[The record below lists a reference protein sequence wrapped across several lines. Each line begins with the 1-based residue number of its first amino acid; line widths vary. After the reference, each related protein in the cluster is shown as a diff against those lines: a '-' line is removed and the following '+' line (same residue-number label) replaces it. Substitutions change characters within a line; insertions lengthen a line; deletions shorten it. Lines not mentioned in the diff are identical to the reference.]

1 MCILLQKSE
10 SESLIPIHICKV
22 DFTNVL
28 LVQRN
33 TILSRIKG
41 ARRAYWGTNW
51 VIVLLDY
58 DLQVSYGLSVL
69 GANVAFTL
77 STIWNKNITDFT
89 FVDWGTILANTGY
102 SWGYG
107 GLYLVDGQLG
117 SPDPGC
123 GVQVIDMI

>member
-1 MCILLQKSE
+1 M
-10 SESLIPIHICKV
+10 
-22 DFTNVL
+22 
-28 LVQRN
+28 
-33 TILSRIKG
+33 
-41 ARRAYWGTNW
+41 
-51 VIVLLDY
+51 
-58 DLQVSYGLSVL
+58 L

>member
-10 SESLIPIHICKV
+10 SESLIPIHVCKV

-33 TILSRIKG
+33 TIPSRIKG
-41 ARRAYWGTNW
+41 AHRAYWGTNW

-69 GANVAFTL
+69 GANVAYTL